1 MSLLYYSHEDCLA
14 HEMQP
19 GHPERPDRLRAVQ
32 QFLGA
37 SGLLSELD
45 TRIAPE
51 ISNER
56 LEQVHPA
63 AYLQSLNELSPLEG
77 LMPVDPDTM
86 LCPDSLRA
94 ARLAAGAVVAATEEI
109 LAGNAKR
116 AFCAVRPPGHHAEAG
131 TAMGFCFYN
140 SIALGARRALDEA
153 GIERVAVLDFDVHHG
168 NGTVDIFKDTP
179 EVLVCS
185 SFQHPYYPHRYADI
199 QRPNIVNSPLAA
211 GDGSQI
217 FRQTIERDW
226 LPALEQHQPQVIF
239 ISAGFDAHRD
249 DPLAQ
254 LNLGEAD
261 FEWITALICNAAD
274 RYADGRIISTLEGGY
289 DLNALA
295 RSVHVHVENLKD

>member
-140 SIALGARRALDEA
+140 SIALGARRALDERVNRTGRGA
-153 GIERVAVLDFDVHHG
+153 GFRRSPRQRHRRHFQGHTRGAGLLELPAPLLSPSLRRHSNAPISSIRRSP
-168 NGTVDIFKDTP
+168 P
-179 EVLVCS
+179 ETAAG
-185 SFQHPYYPHRYADI
+185 FPADHRAG
-199 QRPNIVNSPLAA
+199 LAA
-211 GDGSQI
+211 G
-217 FRQTIERDW
+217 FR
-226 LPALEQHQPQVIF
+226 AA
-239 ISAGFDAHRD
+239 SAAGDIH
-249 DPLAQ
+249 
-254 LNLGEAD
+254 
-261 FEWITALICNAAD
+261 I
-274 RYADGRIISTLEGGY
+274 GRVRC
-289 DLNALA
+289 AP
-295 RSVHVHVENLKD
+295 R